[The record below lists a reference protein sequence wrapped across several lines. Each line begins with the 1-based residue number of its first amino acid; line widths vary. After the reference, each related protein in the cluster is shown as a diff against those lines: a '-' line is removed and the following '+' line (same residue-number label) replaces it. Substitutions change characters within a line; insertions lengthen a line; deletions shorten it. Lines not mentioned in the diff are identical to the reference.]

1 MNPKLAESGKP
12 DLKIPLSTIAKF
24 SGGTNA
30 SSASS
35 ELRGGETS
43 AAAGKDTWPL
53 ELELELSSFMM
64 NLAPKMRRVKDES
77 VRAKSDSWDLRF
89 EGSVIVI
96 EEGTVREKKV

>member
-53 ELELELSSFMM
+53 ELELSSFMM

-77 VRAKSDSWDLRF
+77 VRVKSDSWDLQF

>member
-35 ELRGGETS
+35 ELFGGVTS
-43 AAAGKDTWPL
+43 AAKDIWPL
-53 ELELELSSFMM
+53 EFELSSFMI
-64 NLAPKMRRVKDES
+64 LAPKLG
-77 VRAKSDSWDLRF
+77 RAKDDEML
-89 EGSVIVI
+89 G
-96 EEGTVREKKV
+96 

>member
-30 SSASS
+30 SSESS

-43 AAAGKDTWPL
+43 ATACKDIWP
-53 ELELELSSFMM
+53 LELELSSFMM

-77 VRAKSDSWDLRF
+77 VRVKSDSWDLRF

-96 EEGTVREKKV
+96 EEETVREKKV

>member
-35 ELRGGETS
+35 ELFGGVTS
-43 AAAGKDTWPL
+43 AAKDIWP
-53 ELELELSSFMM
+53 LELELSSFMI
-64 NLAPKMRRVKDES
+64 LAPKLG
-77 VRAKSDSWDLRF
+77 RAKDDEML
-89 EGSVIVI
+89 G
-96 EEGTVREKKV
+96 

>member
-35 ELRGGETS
+35 ELFGGVTS
-43 AAAGKDTWPL
+43 AAKDIWP
-53 ELELELSSFMM
+53 LELSSFMI
-64 NLAPKMRRVKDES
+64 LAPKLG
-77 VRAKSDSWDLRF
+77 RAKDDEML
-89 EGSVIVI
+89 G
-96 EEGTVREKKV
+96 